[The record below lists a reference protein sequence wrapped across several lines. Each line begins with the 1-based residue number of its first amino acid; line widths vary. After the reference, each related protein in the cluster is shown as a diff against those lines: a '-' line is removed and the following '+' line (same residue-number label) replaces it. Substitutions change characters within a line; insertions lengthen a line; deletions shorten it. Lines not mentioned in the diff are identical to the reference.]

1 MAPGGPD
8 RWALY
13 AAYAAISQGRGA
25 HDAPVRVS
33 VRPVDGEAG
42 PFYTSIVIER
52 RSQSGFAGSG
62 RRNVAL
68 MNVFLPVA
76 SVDVNALLLV
86 GVGATVGF
94 VQGMLGSGG
103 FLLTPLL
110 IMMGISPQVA
120 AASAVC
126 AIAGASVS
134 GTFTHLRAGH
144 VDMKMGLL
152 LLVGG
157 VTGGAVGTV
166 LTKILRALGNLD
178 VVIISCYVLFM
189 AVIGVTMFVGGL
201 TSHVQGDV
209 EQPAETAVH
218 RFLGR
223 LPFRMSFK
231 VSRVETS
238 ALSPLILGGV
248 VGVLAAIMGVG
259 GGFILLPAMSY
270 FLGMPMQVVVGT
282 SLFQMLFTSASVTLM
297 QAAVNHSV
305 DAVLAAALLIGSTVG
320 AQLGARTV
328 THLKGSQLKV
338 AFSMIVLAMSL
349 KLLNDLMQAPPTFLI
364 VMGLAK

>member
-1 MAPGGPD
+1 
-8 RWALY
+8 
-13 AAYAAISQGRGA
+13 
-25 HDAPVRVS
+25 
-33 VRPVDGEAG
+33 
-42 PFYTSIVIER
+42 
-52 RSQSGFAGSG
+52 
-62 RRNVAL
+62 

-76 SVDVNALLLV
+76 SVDVNALVLI

-110 IMMGISPQVA
+110 IMLGISPQVA

-157 VTGGAVGTV
+157 VTGGGIGTI
-166 LTKILRALGNLD
+166 LAKILGALGNLD
-178 VVIISCYVLFM
+178 VVIILCYVVFM

-201 TSHVQGDV
+201 TSQVQGDV
-209 EQPAETAVH
+209 EKPAETAVL

-223 LPFRMSFK
+223 LPMRMRFETSG
-231 VSRVETS
+231 VETS
-238 ALSPLILGGV
+238 ALSPLLLGGV

-259 GGFILLPAMSY
+259 GGFSLLPAMSY
-270 FLGMPMQVVVGT
+270 FLGMPMPVVVGT
-282 SLFQMLFTSASVTLM
+282 SLFQMLFTSASVTMM

-305 DAVLAAALLIGSTVG
+305 DAVLAAALLVGSTVG

-328 THLKGSQLKV
+328 AHLKGSQLKV
-338 AFSMIVLAMSL
+338 AFSMMVLAMSL
-349 KLLNDLMQAPPTFLI
+349 KLLNDLMQTPSTFLT
-364 VMGLAK
+364 VMSMLK